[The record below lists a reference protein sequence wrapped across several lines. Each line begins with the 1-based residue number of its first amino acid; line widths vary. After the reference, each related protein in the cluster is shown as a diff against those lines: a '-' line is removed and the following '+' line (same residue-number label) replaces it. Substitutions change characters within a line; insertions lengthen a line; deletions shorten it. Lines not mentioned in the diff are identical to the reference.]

1 MAWLVPIAMEYRGLL
16 GYLLGYLMGYN
27 GDVMGKSIPNLVNVY
42 SLRTGKSTHF
52 IAG

>member
-1 MAWLVPIAMEYRGLL
+1 MEYSGLL

-27 GDVMGKSIPNLVNVY
+27 GNEMGKSIPNLVKAY
-42 SLRTGKSTHF
+42 SLRTGKSTKF